1 MRNYWGGAIYPA
13 LPFPPVPDSQKL
25 ILMAHQLW
33 TVRRLGE
40 SELKVDSLPV
50 ALDLIS
56 RAEKKKFVPTYRPPP
71 RFLSFRLPF
80 FRLPDSDDKA
90 WAKASEE
97 ERIAKKGACSHFLV
111 CPSKSDI

>member
-1 MRNYWGGAIYPA
+1 
-13 LPFPPVPDSQKL
+13 
-25 ILMAHQLW
+25 MAHQLW

-56 RAEKKKFVPTYRPPP
+56 RAEKKKSVPTYRPPP
-71 RFLSFRLPF
+71 RFLSFRLLF

-97 ERIAKKGACSHFLV
+97 ERIAKQGDCSHFLA